1 MVVTLIHQVNLK
13 VLLVIKIFSLIDFD
27 FLADFTTGELLSNKS
42 YFQKDLFVINNILN
56 ISIKN
61 FDFIEKF

>member
-1 MVVTLIHQVNLK
+1 MAVALIHQVNLK

-56 ISIKN
+56 ISIKKFN
-61 FDFIEKF
+61 FIEKF

>member
-1 MVVTLIHQVNLK
+1 MAVALIHQVNLK